1 MEKFFFC
8 LDFMNKIKTK
18 EELINKIREIGSNK
32 STNRYLNPLQ
42 TLIEELS
49 IDIIKI
55 IFFMLEMIQI
65 PHIML
70 GIIEN
75 KQDETS
81 SIIENRTYEK
91 LSRSFKI
98 TIQESEEIFKN
109 PENRKIL
116 LNMIEIEKKINIHLF
131 FYFVVILIGFLNKE
145 FLIAKL
151 NQMVSVMGLNP
162 SLAIV
167 FLIIVGFGGNIILSW
182 RRLKSLKR
190 LIFEITSETLSSKES
205 A

>member
-1 MEKFFFC
+1 MS
-8 LDFMNKIKTK
+8 KIKTK

-55 IFFMLEMIQI
+55 IFFMLEMTQI

-70 GIIEN
+70 GIIES

-116 LNMIEIEKKINIHLF
+116 LNMIEIEKKINMHLF

-145 FLIAKL
+145 FLIVKL
-151 NQMVSVMGLNP
+151 NQMVLVMGLNP

-167 FLIIVGFGGNIILSW
+167 FLIIIGFGGNIILSW